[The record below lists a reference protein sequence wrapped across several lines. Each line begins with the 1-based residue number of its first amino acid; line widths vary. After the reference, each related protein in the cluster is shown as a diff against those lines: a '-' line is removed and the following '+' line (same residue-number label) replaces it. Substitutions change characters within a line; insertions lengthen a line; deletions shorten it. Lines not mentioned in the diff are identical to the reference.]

1 MQTDPTTTEGM
12 GLSTLF
18 KLAREDPKYL
28 LYQLAV
34 YGEMA
39 AVLPSRILTSPV
51 RMLPDFLIIGTA
63 KGGTSSLYF
72 HLNKHPCVAAPFRKE
87 IYFFDR
93 TFGRG
98 VAWYRSFFP
107 TLLKKHLTT
116 RRLGTPLVTGESTPC
131 YMFHPHV
138 PRRVFETIPHVKLI
152 VLLRNPIDRAYSYYN
167 QQLRRGAEQLS
178 FEQAIDREEQRL
190 QGELD
195 RMLADE
201 GYFSFKRQN
210 FSYVT
215 RGLYAEQLERWLS
228 YFQRQQ
234 LLILESEEL
243 FSNPAR
249 QVQRVLAFLDLPQ
262 RDLRVFPKINHVP
275 YRQMKPAT
283 RQRLRDHF
291 RLPNQKL
298 YDLIGKDFGWQ

>member
-1 MQTDPTTTEGM
+1 MQKDPTTREVS

-18 KLAREDPKYL
+18 KLAKEDPKYL

-39 AVLPSRILTSPV
+39 TIMPSRILTSPV

-93 TFGRG
+93 TYRRG

-107 TLLKKHLTT
+107 TLLRKYLTT
-116 RRLGTPLVTGESTPC
+116 RRLGNPLVTGESTPC

-138 PRRVFETIPHVKLI
+138 PRRVFETIPNVKLI

-167 QQLRRGAEQLS
+167 QQLRRGTEQLS
-178 FEQAIDREEQRL
+178 FEEAIDREEERL

-201 GYFSFKRQN
+201 SYFSFKRQN
-210 FSYVT
+210 FSYLT
-215 RGLYAEQLERWLS
+215 RGLYADQLSRWLS
-228 YFQRQQ
+228 YFPRQQ
-234 LLILESEEL
+234 LLILNSEEL
-243 FSNPAR
+243 FSNPAQ
-249 QVQRVLAFLDLPQ
+249 QVQQVLAFLGLPPSE
-262 RDLRVFPKINHVP
+262 LRVFPKINHVP
-275 YRQMKPAT
+275 YSQMKPGT
-283 RQRLRDHF
+283 RQRLRDYF
-291 RLPNQKL
+291 RPHNEKL
-298 YDLIGKDFGWQ
+298 YDLIGVNLDWQ